1 MVVCS
6 RFMVVVVT
14 SYSNVSSNV
23 LRVLAVGQVTQARR
37 KLRRSGRCCWQRA
50 CSFSVESCN
59 RVFFG
64 VVFADAKAVYILL
77 RLFGELLESAVVVVN
92 ARR

>member
-1 MVVCS
+1 MIVVIA
-6 RFMVVVVT
+6 

-23 LRVLAVGQVTQARR
+23 LRVLVVGPVTQAPR

-50 CSFSVESCN
+50 CSFSVESWN
-59 RVFFG
+59 KVFFG
-64 VVFADAKAVYILL
+64 VVFADAKAVYVLL
-77 RLFGELLESAVVVVN
+77 RLFGELLDSAVVVVN

>member
-1 MVVCS
+1 MIVVIA
-6 RFMVVVVT
+6 

-23 LRVLAVGQVTQARR
+23 LRVLVVSQVTQARR

-50 CSFSVESCN
+50 CSFSVESWN

-64 VVFADAKAVYILL
+64 VVFTDAKAVYVVL
-77 RLFGELLESAVVVVN
+77 RMFGGLLESAVVVVN
-92 ARR
+92 ATR